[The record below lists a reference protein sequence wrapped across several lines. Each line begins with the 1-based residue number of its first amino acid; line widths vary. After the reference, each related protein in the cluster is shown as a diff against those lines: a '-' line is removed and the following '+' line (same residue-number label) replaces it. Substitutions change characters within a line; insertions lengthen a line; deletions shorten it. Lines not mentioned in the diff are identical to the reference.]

1 MRHFVLSQN
10 FNVYKLDISP
20 KTKTIMQPVN
30 DLKVRTKIFALNI
43 IKLVK
48 SIPEDRIGRV
58 LGNQILRSGTSVAAN
73 YRSACKARSKADF
86 ISKITVVEE
95 EADETMLWL
104 ELIMESDTLNNV
116 LTKSLHKESNELTA
130 IFTSSGKTA
139 KENNSK
145 KKSS

>member
-1 MRHFVLSQN
+1 
-10 FNVYKLDISP
+10 
-20 KTKTIMQPVN
+20 MQESN
-30 DLKVRTKIFALNI
+30 DLKGRTKTFALNI

-48 SIPEDRIGRV
+48 MLPEDKVGRV

-95 EADETMLWL
+95 EADETTLWC
-104 ELIMESDTLNNV
+104 ELIMESETLNNEMIA
-116 LTKSLHKESNELTA
+116 SLHKEAKELTA

-139 KENNSK
+139 KENNQK
-145 KKSS
+145 KN

>member
-1 MRHFVLSQN
+1 
-10 FNVYKLDISP
+10 
-20 KTKTIMQPVN
+20 MQPIN
-30 DLKVRTKIFALNI
+30 DLKSRTKTFALNI

-48 SIPEDRIGRV
+48 SLPDDKVGRV

-95 EADETMLWL
+95 EADETSLWL
-104 ELIMESDTLNNV
+104 ELIMESETLNND
-116 LTKSLHKESNELTA
+116 LTKSLHKESGELTA

-139 KENNSK
+139 KENNIK
-145 KKSS
+145 KK

>member
-1 MRHFVLSQN
+1 
-10 FNVYKLDISP
+10 
-20 KTKTIMQPVN
+20 MQPVN
-30 DLKVRTKIFALNI
+30 HLNLRSKTFALNI

-48 SIPEDRIGRV
+48 SLPEDRIGRV

-73 YRSACKARSKADF
+73 YRSACKARSIADF

-95 EADETMLWL
+95 EADETILWL
-104 ELIMESDTLNNV
+104 ELIMESDTLNNDF
-116 LTKSLHKESNELTA
+116 TKLLHKEANELTA

-145 KKSS
+145 KK

>member
-1 MRHFVLSQN
+1 MILREE
-10 FNVYKLDISP
+10 K
-20 KTKTIMQPVN
+20 KT
-30 DLKVRTKIFALNI
+30 FALNI

-48 SIPEDRIGRV
+48 SMPEDRIGRV

-95 EADETMLWL
+95 EADETSLWL
-104 ELIMESDTLNNV
+104 ELIMESDTLDND

-139 KENNSK
+139 KENNK
-145 KKSS
+145 KK

>member
-1 MRHFVLSQN
+1 MHPL
-10 FNVYKLDISP
+10 
-20 KTKTIMQPVN
+20 N
-30 DLKVRTKIFALNI
+30 DLKIRTKVFALNI

-48 SIPEDRIGRV
+48 SLPEDRIGRV

-73 YRSACKARSKADF
+73 YRSACKARSKTDF

-95 EADETMLWL
+95 EADETTLWL
-104 ELIMESDTLNNV
+104 ELIMESATFDND

-139 KENNSK
+139 KENNANK
-145 KKSS
+145 KK

>member
-1 MRHFVLSQN
+1 
-10 FNVYKLDISP
+10 
-20 KTKTIMQPVN
+20 MQPVN
-30 DLKVRTKIFALNI
+30 DLKVRTKAFALNI

-48 SIPEDRIGRV
+48 SMPEDRIGRV

-86 ISKITVVEE
+86 ISKITIVEE
-95 EADETMLWL
+95 EADETTLWL
-104 ELIMESDTLNNV
+104 ELIMESDTLNNDF
-116 LTKSLHKESNELTA
+116 TKSLHREANELTA

-145 KKSS
+145 KKQDGKMNAEGGMSNAK